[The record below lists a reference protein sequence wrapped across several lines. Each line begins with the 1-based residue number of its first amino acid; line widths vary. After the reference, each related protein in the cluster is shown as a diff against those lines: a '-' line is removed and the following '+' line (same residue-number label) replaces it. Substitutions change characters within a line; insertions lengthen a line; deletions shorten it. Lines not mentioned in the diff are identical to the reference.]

1 MSRETP
7 SNAWTR
13 PRRATASTTASATDK
28 KAPLRVGMI
37 LYEGYDSLDVLA
49 PFQVFTLLGTD
60 YVEPVLVAEKP
71 GPCTSFEGVRILPHY
86 TFDDCPPL
94 DVPYVPGGPGVDDVL
109 AETDLSKN
117 AYLSFLQEQV
127 SGATWVCSVCTGAIL
142 LGAVGALN
150 GCDATTH
157 WAYKKVLG
165 LFEGVR
171 VADGYPRWVE
181 DGNRVT
187 GGGISSGL
195 DQGLFLASLFA
206 DDEKAAGVQLFMQ
219 YAPDPPFDDGDPST
233 ASPEVLATVTAQ
245 FAGGVAATGRTVER
259 FLAAQ

>member
-1 MSRETP
+1 MNREHPNT
-7 SNAWTR
+7 AWTR
-13 PRRATASTTASATDK
+13 RPARATASTGDGK
-28 KAPLRVGMI
+28 PLRVGMI

-60 YVEPVLVAEKP
+60 YVEPVLVAETP
-71 GPCTSFEGVRILPHY
+71 GPCTSFEGVKILPHY

-117 AYLSFLQEQV
+117 AYLSFLQQQV
-127 SGATWVCSVCTGAIL
+127 GAATWVCSVCTGAML
-142 LGAVGALN
+142 LGAVGALD
-150 GCDATTH
+150 GCAATTH
-157 WAYKKVLG
+157 WAYKQVLG
-165 LFEGVR
+165 LFPDVK
-171 VADGYPRWVE
+171 VADGYPRWVQ

-195 DQGLFLASLFA
+195 DQGLFLASLFT
-206 DDEKAAGVQLFMQ
+206 DDEQAAGVQLFMQ

-233 ASPEVLATVTAQ
+233 ASPDVLAQITARL
-245 FAGGVAATGRTVER
+245 AGGVKNTGEAVRR
-259 FLAAQ
+259 FLEAQ